1 MKKYMQPT
9 VKVIELSVED
19 AFLGVSSLSTNNQV
33 GDDMDYTHKKGGW
46 GSELWAE
53 TEEK

>member
-19 AFLGVSSLSTNNQV
+19 AILSLSTHNEV
-33 GDDMDYTHKKGGW
+33 SKEMDYTRKKGGW

-53 TEEK
+53 TEEE